1 MSTDLRAPFPWFGG
15 KSRVADVVW
24 ERFGDV
30 RNYVEPFFGSG
41 AVLLGRA
48 CGARGTETVNDLDG
62 FVANFWRAV
71 ALDPAAVW
79 RWADSPVNEADLHAR
94 HVWLIQQMDD
104 GFTDRLMGDPD
115 FHDAKIAGWWVWG
128 ICSWIGSG
136 WCSGDGPWWP
146 DADGK
151 LANGNAGR
159 GVNRQMPH
167 LGDAGRGV
175 NRQMPHLSNAGQ
187 GVNRKMPHLGNA
199 GQGGPMADLA
209 ERMRHVRVACG
220 DWGRVLSD
228 SVTWRHGT
236 TAVFLDPPYSDE
248 AGHQISYRTT
258 SGTVAHDVRE
268 WALANGDNPLLRIAL
283 CGYAGEGHDVLVS
296 HGWTAHGWKAKGGY
310 GSQGDGAGRANAAR
324 ETVWFS
330 PHCLDPKAGR
340 LFT

>member
-1 MSTDLRAPFPWFGG
+1 MNAGLRAPFPWFGG

-128 ICSWIGSG
+128 ICAWIGSG

-151 LANGNAGR
+151 LANGEAGR

-167 LGDAGRGV
+167 LG
-175 NRQMPHLSNAGQ
+175 NAGQ

-199 GQGGPMADLA
+199 GRGGRPARRGHLMATIRPGKLTG
-209 ERMRHVRVACG
+209 H
-220 DWGRVLSD
+220 
-228 SVTWRHGT
+228 
-236 TAVFLDPPYSDE
+236 AVQS
-248 AGHQISYRTT
+248 
-258 SGTVAHDVRE
+258 SG
-268 WALANGDNPLLRIAL
+268 GL
-283 CGYAGEGHDVLVS
+283 CGRRRSRSES
-296 HGWTAHGWKAKGGY
+296 RRR
-310 GSQGDGAGRANAAR
+310 GRRAR
-324 ETVWFS
+324 
-330 PHCLDPKAGR
+330 P
-340 LFT
+340 

>member
-1 MSTDLRAPFPWFGG
+1 VSTDLRAPFPWFGG

-128 ICSWIGSG
+128 ICAWIGSG

-159 GVNRQMPH
+159 GVNRKMPH
-167 LGDAGRGV
+167 LGDAGR
-175 NRQMPHLSNAGQ
+175 
-187 GVNRKMPHLGNA
+187 
-199 GQGGPMADLA
+199 GGPMADLA

-220 DWGRVLSD
+220 DWGRVLGD
-228 SVTWRHGT
+228 SVTSRHGT

-258 SGTVAHDVRE
+258 SGTGTVAHDVRE

-283 CGYAGEGHDVLVS
+283 CGYTGEGHDVLTD

>member
-1 MSTDLRAPFPWFGG
+1 MSADLRAPFPWFGG

-41 AVLLGRA
+41 AVLLGRPG
-48 CGARGTETVNDLDG
+48 GAQGTETVNDLDG

-71 ALDPAAVW
+71 ALSPAETW
-79 RWADSPVNEADLHAR
+79 EWADSPVNEADLHAR

-115 FHDAKIAGWWVWG
+115 FYDAKIAGWWVWG
-128 ICSWIGSG
+128 ICAWIGSG
-136 WCSGDGPWWP
+136 WCSGSGGWWP

-159 GVNRQMPH
+159 GVKRQMPH
-167 LGDAGRGV
+167 LGDAGR
-175 NRQMPHLSNAGQ
+175 
-187 GVNRKMPHLGNA
+187 
-199 GQGGPMADLA
+199 GGPMADLA

-220 DWGRVLSD
+220 DWGRVLGD
-228 SVTWRHGT
+228 SVTSRHGT

-248 AGHQISYRTT
+248 AEHQISYRTT
-258 SGTVAHDVRE
+258 SGTVAHDVRD

-296 HGWTAHGWKAKGGY
+296 LGWTAHGWKAKGGY

-330 PHCLDPKAGR
+330 PHCFDAKAGR

>member
-1 MSTDLRAPFPWFGG
+1 MNAGLRAPFPWFGG

-41 AVLLGRA
+41 AVLLGRPG
-48 CGARGTETVNDLDG
+48 GAQGTETVNDLDG

-71 ALDPAAVW
+71 ALDPAEVW

-128 ICSWIGSG
+128 VCAAIGNSFAQG
-136 WCSGDGPWWP
+136 AGGPWWP

-151 LANGNAGR
+151 LVNGNAGR
-159 GVNRQMPH
+159 GINRGGVGRGLPH
-167 LGDAGRGV
+167 LGDAG
-175 NRQMPHLSNAGQ
+175 Q
-187 GVNRKMPHLGNA
+187 GPLTDVAARV
-199 GQGGPMADLA
+199 
-209 ERMRHVRVACG
+209 RHVRVACG

-228 SVTWRHGT
+228 AVTWRHGT

-248 AGHQISYRTT
+248 AERTGGLYAHDD
-258 SGTVAHDVRE
+258 GTVAHDVRE
-268 WALANGDNPLLRIAL
+268 WCIANGDNPLLRIAL

-296 HGWTAHGWKAKGGY
+296 HGWTAHGWKAQGGY